1 MNTAQED
8 TGSQSVWEDFHG
20 RLRSFVS
27 RRVKQPADAE
37 DVVQEIFLHIH
48 RNLSTVKDEARLP
61 AWIFTIARNAIVDY
75 FRKNARPAEA
85 FAEDFDLPAPTE
97 QSEIDHSALQELAHC
112 LEPMIEDL
120 PESYRHAIRLTELR
134 GLAQSEAAK
143 QTGLSVSGMK
153 TRVQRAR
160 RKLKTMLL
168 QCCEIQFD
176 NRRGVVA
183 YQPRSG
189 GCCPCVA
196 EQQNRTLCR
205 LNFKISPHTQG
216 ERPEDRNPE
225 TAFVT
230 VSSAPKSLDAI
241 SGIIY
246 EKARTHPKSVPDNRE
261 CNPRRDSYPLG

>member
-1 MNTAQED
+1 MNTPRENTD
-8 TGSQSVWEDFHG
+8 SQGVWEDFHG

-27 RRVKQPADAE
+27 RRVKQTAEAD

-75 FRKNARPAEA
+75 FRKNSRPTETL
-85 FAEDFDLPAPTE
+85 AEDFDLPAPTE
-97 QSEIDHSALQELAHC
+97 QHEIDNSAFQELAHC
-112 LEPMIEDL
+112 LEPMIEGL
-120 PESYRHAIRLTELR
+120 PESYRDAIRLTELR
-134 GLAQSEAAK
+134 GVAQSQAAK

-160 RKLKTMLL
+160 RKLKTMLF

-189 GCCPCVA
+189 SCCPCDA
-196 EQQNRTLCR
+196 
-205 LNFKISPHTQG
+205 HTQI
-216 ERPEDRNPE
+216 
-225 TAFVT
+225 
-230 VSSAPKSLDAI
+230 APCAGPASKP
-241 SGIIY
+241 
-246 EKARTHPKSVPDNRE
+246 ARTRKKRETESSKSKDCLRE
-261 CNPRRDSYPLG
+261 RLQCSEFCGHDFWRNL